1 MSDKPSPA
9 QVKSDVRNYLNFLR
23 EAGFLYLV
31 PGGGAAAP
39 SPSAHS
45 RADRLEAL
53 RQETVRCTKCKLAG
67 GRTHVVFGEG
77 NPNADVMFVG
87 EAPGR
92 DEDLQGRPFVG
103 RAGQLLDALIAE
115 VGLRRGDVFIGNVI
129 KCRPPGNRDPEL
141 DEIQTCEPYLLTQI
155 ALIQPR
161 VIVALGRFAAHT
173 LSGTTTPITRMRG
186 KFHLYH
192 DVKLMPTFHPAAVLR
207 NPNYRAD
214 IVADFR
220 RAVAVIGESA
230 G

>member
-1 MSDKPSPA
+1 MSEKPSPA
-9 QVKSDVRNYLNFLR
+9 LTQNDVRNYLNFLR

-31 PGGGAAAP
+31 PGAGGGPPPAP
-39 SPSAHS
+39 HR
-45 RADRLEAL
+45 RAEQLEAL
-53 RQETVRCTKCKLAG
+53 RQETARCAKCGLAA

-77 NPNADVMFVG
+77 NPDADVMFVG

-92 DEDLQGRPFVG
+92 DEDSQGRPFVG
-103 RAGQLLDALIAE
+103 RAGQLLDTLIGE
-115 VGLRRGDVFIGNVI
+115 VGLRREEVFIGNVI

-155 ALIQPR
+155 ALIRPR

-207 NPNYRAD
+207 NPSYRAD

-220 RAVAVIGESA
+220 RAVALVGESA
-230 G
+230 V